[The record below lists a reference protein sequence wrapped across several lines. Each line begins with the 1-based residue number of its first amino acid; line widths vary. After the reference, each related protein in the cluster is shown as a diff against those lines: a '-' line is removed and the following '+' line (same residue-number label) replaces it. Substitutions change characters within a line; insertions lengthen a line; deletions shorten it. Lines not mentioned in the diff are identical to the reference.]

1 MAVKT
6 FAAIYVG
13 SSDLSLDI
21 YEINGKKSFKK
32 IDGISRIIELG
43 KDTYSDGSLSIESIK
58 MVCETLSDFKRK
70 MKEYQVADYRAY
82 ATSAVREAENS
93 ELIIDAIKPH
103 VH

>member
-21 YEINGKKSFKK
+21 YEINGKKTFKK

-43 KDTYSDGSLSIESIK
+43 KDTYSDGYLSIESIK
-58 MVCETLSDFKRK
+58 
-70 MKEYQVADYRAY
+70 
-82 ATSAVREAENS
+82 AV
-93 ELIIDAIKPH
+93 
-103 VH
+103 

>member
-21 YEINGKKSFKK
+21 YEINSKKSFKK

-43 KDTYSDGSLSIESIK
+43 KDTYSDGSLSIESI
-58 MVCETLSDFKRK
+58 
-70 MKEYQVADYRAY
+70 
-82 ATSAVREAENS
+82 
-93 ELIIDAIKPH
+93 
-103 VH
+103 